1 MGQPRR
7 MAFYDYQDQAI
18 APQAPY
24 VAISCVGGFII
35 LVSALLLLV
44 NLLLTHFQPKTLSED
59 RIQFSLAVNPPTRVP
74 RVLNGFAFWN
84 ALLFVLLAVNYGLPL
99 SQFLFFK
106 QNPTPAFSVGV
117 TEYKEK

>member
-1 MGQPRR
+1 MLEPPDTAR
-7 MAFYDYQDQAI
+7 
-18 APQAPY
+18 
-24 VAISCVGGFII
+24 VGTTPSGFENASFG
-35 LVSALLLLV
+35 LMSGLFA
-44 NLLLTHFQPKTLSED
+44 
-59 RIQFSLAVNPPTRVP
+59 LAVNPPTRVP